1 MSRCWFGYFWLPLSP
16 SSSQSMICCMPVSPF
31 PFKGRILPC
40 NPSQL
45 WQIARPIKGKLFG
58 SAQTRWP
65 HVAARPPLRSAFIP
79 PGTSPLRVQ
88 GSRSLWVLPQRSGEG
103 NMETADKQDN
113 YPRLWL
119 SVSPRTASHRGHR
132 GYVLRPHLQRAAVS
146 EVIYPPLRYL
156 SSPCWSFR
164 VVFLS
169 VGSGWKLKPQGSHGA
184 DGGGWLWTLNKIHFF
199 AAPMR
204 LRCYCLGRVWTRG
217 WVRMR
222 KLAMELRNGG
232 QTLASKGV
240 LWGRLNE
247 VINL

>member
-1 MSRCWFGYFWLPLSP
+1 MSRCWYGYFWLPLSP

-88 GSRSLWVLPQRSGEG
+88 GSWSLWVLPQRSGEE

-146 EVIYPPLRYL
+146 EVIYPPCAT
-156 SSPCWSFR
+156 SP
-164 VVFLS
+164 LHADHS
-169 VGSGWKLKPQGSHGA
+169 VLCFCRWGVGGSWNHREATEPMAA
-184 DGGGWLWTLNKIHFF
+184 DGF
-199 AAPMR
+199 
-204 LRCYCLGRVWTRG
+204 GRWIKFIFLPPRWDYGVIVSEGFGHEDGSECESWR
-217 WVRMR
+217 WSWEMEVRH
-222 KLAMELRNGG
+222 
-232 QTLASKGV
+232 
-240 LWGRLNE
+240 
-247 VINL
+247 